1 MQMKKRLQ
9 QWLTIIA
16 IPLLALL
23 VFWILTSLR
32 GIELFENAGHV
43 QTFVRSTTIIAFTAW
58 ALALNLN
65 SGRFDFSL
73 GSMAILSSIVATK
86 LTVSYDLP
94 AFSLLF
100 STVIIAGVLGLIS
113 GLIYVTLKLQPII
126 ISVGVML
133 IYEALT
139 FIITD
144 GQGVLISTSFDLL
157 VLPSTRNMILI
168 TTVGFLIIYAIMNYT
183 TFGYNHK
190 ALQHGQQISV
200 NTGLKEK
207 RNALMTYVFAGM
219 LMGVVGFINMTTQ
232 GFTSATINFGSI
244 SIMFVAFLPMFIG
257 GYVGRFSEERFG
269 ILIGAATMG
278 IVTLGFVR
286 LNVQSHT
293 QEFVN
298 ALLLMGFLTYLNNQG
313 RLMKLF
319 KLKK

>member
-1 MQMKKRLQ
+1 MKKRIQ
-9 QWLTIIA
+9 RWITIIA
-16 IPLLALL
+16 IPLLALCI
-23 VFWILTSLR
+23 FWFLTSIQGLR
-32 GIELFENAGHV
+32 LFDNAGHV
-43 QTFVRSTTIIAFTAW
+43 QTFVRSTAIIAFTAW

-86 LTVSYDLP
+86 ITVAYELP
-94 AFSLLF
+94 AATLLI
-100 STVIIAGVLGLIS
+100 TTIIIAGILGLVS
-113 GLIYVTLKLQPII
+113 GMIYVVLKLQPII

-133 IYEALT
+133 LYEALT

-144 GQGVLISTSFDLL
+144 GQGILISTNFDLL
-157 VLPSTRNMILI
+157 ILPSTRNLLLI
-168 TTVGFLIIYAIMNYT
+168 TFIGFSSLYVIMNYT
-183 TFGYNHK
+183 TYGYNHS

-207 RNALMTYVFAGM
+207 RNVLMTYTLAGM

-244 SIMFVAFLPMFIG
+244 SAMFVAFLPMFIG

-269 ILIGAATMG
+269 ILIGSVTMG

-286 LNVQSHT
+286 LSVAAHT
-293 QEFVN
+293 QQFVN
-298 ALLLMGFLTYLNNQG
+298 ALLLMAFLTYLNNQG
-313 RLMKLF
+313 RLKKILKLNN
-319 KLKK
+319 K